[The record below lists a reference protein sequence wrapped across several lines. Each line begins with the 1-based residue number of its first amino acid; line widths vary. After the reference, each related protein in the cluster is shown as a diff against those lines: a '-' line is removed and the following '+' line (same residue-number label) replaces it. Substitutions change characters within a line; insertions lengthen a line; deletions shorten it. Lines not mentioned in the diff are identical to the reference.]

1 MDSLDRLTDFEPLLE
16 QVRHVK
22 NDRNAS
28 IQDQAEYFHKTLVDQ
43 IGSFSEIEHK
53 HLTRYIKLSRENE
66 DLQASYEQLSES
78 LSQELQKVQRK
89 NAELQEAKVALREA
103 QKDCEAKE
111 EYIREAEAANAAL
124 KEKNHQQSSLIR
136 TYKQEWKAMKEELEL
151 RDRTIDDLQT
161 SLRSKGA
168 LVDKYER
175 EIEQYRKQ
183 RKEWE
188 RQVDEAAQYL
198 DDKSGVL
205 KWLNQVSRPLKGNPN
220 ASGSGASSSGSSSS
234 EESSSDIRKLSD
246 SVVGPT
252 TDDGEDDETHCT
264 TDSEEETKV
273 TSATGS
279 SRDRRLDLQESPMDC
294 SSDVSSVDE
303 TKPICGTTLDEEM
316 MYLSDSLSALSIE
329 EQASPTERN
338 MSHRR
343 EIPSPASSYDLDI
356 LPRRRKRRKQRT
368 KEVEDTELA
377 RKRTKVRTHCES
389 PVQTNSGESTSFDV
403 QDTKQEPPEG
413 CASPVQTD
421 SEANPSFDS
430 GASDK
435 KQPESS
441 CPIDCMKTA
450 ETNFTISRGV
460 QTVADQMDGPATIPS
475 IEAPVASGRSQPLL
489 FNGRRG
495 RYKDPVY
502 LPKSYAKSQ
511 RLTHQAREL
520 GVSRPRYV
528 SAIRPVLRSRVAS
541 WPLNLPEQEN
551 PEQGD
556 LQQENIEILLVSP
569 SLSHG
574 SESLEAEA
582 DDGPVLQTASHEHH
596 PRSGYRSQSDEIL
609 TDTVRKQGI
618 FASTPTITGGKWL
631 LPFVTVLLLSLSILS
646 KLCPDGE
653 RRSWN
658 RANMMPHDPLTKSR
672 NCPDSRLNA
681 ARAAEW
687 EIVRMTD
694 SDFFLFDD

>member
-1 MDSLDRLTDFEPLLE
+1 MDPLDQLNDFEFLLE
-16 QVRHVK
+16 QVRNVK
-22 NDRNAS
+22 NDRNTS

-43 IGSFSEIEHK
+43 IGSFSEIERK
-53 HLTRYIKLSRENE
+53 HLYRYIKLSRENE
-66 DLQASYEQLSES
+66 DLQTSYEQLSES
-78 LSQELQKVQRK
+78 LSQELKKVKRK

-103 QKDCEAKE
+103 QKDCQAKE

-124 KEKNHQQSSLIR
+124 KDKNHQQSSLVR
-136 TYKQEWKAMKEELEL
+136 TYKQDWKALKDELEL

-161 SLRSKGA
+161 SLRSQGA

-175 EIEQYRKQ
+175 KIEQYRKQ

-188 RQVDEAAQYL
+188 RQLDEAAQYL
-198 DDKSGVL
+198 DDKSEVS
-205 KWLNQVSRPLKGNPN
+205 KWLNQVSRPLKGNPK
-220 ASGSGASSSGSSSS
+220 APSSGASSSGSSSS
-234 EESSSDIRKLSD
+234 EESSSGIRKLSD

-279 SRDRRLDLQESPMDC
+279 SRDRRLDLESPMDC
-294 SSDVSSVDE
+294 SSDVSIVDE

-343 EIPSPASSYDLDI
+343 EIPSPASLYDLDF
-356 LPRRRKRRKQRT
+356 LPPRRKRRKQRT
-368 KEVEDTELA
+368 KEVEDTELT
-377 RKRTKVRTHCES
+377 RKRTKVRNHCES
-389 PVQTNSGESTSFDV
+389 PVQTDSGESASFDV
-403 QDTKQEPPEG
+403 QDRKQESPEG

-421 SEANPSFDS
+421 SEANPSFKS
-430 GASDK
+430 GASDQEPPK
-435 KQPESS
+435 TP

-450 ETNFTISRGV
+450 ETNSTMSRGV
-460 QTVADQMDGPATIPS
+460 QTVADQMDGPVTIPS
-475 IEAPVASGRSQPLL
+475 IEAREASGRSQPLL

-556 LQQENIEILLVSP
+556 LQQENIEVLLVSP
-569 SLSHG
+569 SLSYG

-582 DDGPVLQTASHEHH
+582 DDGPVQTASHKHH
-596 PRSGYRSQSDEIL
+596 PRSGYRSQSDGIL
-609 TDTVRKQGI
+609 TDTVKKQGS
-618 FASTPTITGGKWL
+618 FASTATITGGKWL
-631 LPFVTVLLLSLSILS
+631 LRFVTVLLLSLFILA
-646 KLCPDGE
+646 KLCPDEE

-658 RANMMPHDPLTKSR
+658 RANMMPHDPLTRSR

-687 EIVRMTD
+687 EIVRLTD
-694 SDFFLFDD
+694 SDFFLLND